1 VREAKSTTTDFLA
14 LDLPGAVADLAAPA
28 YVIDRDGRFSWVN
41 RAGVELFGDLRGTPF
56 LERVV
61 PEHRQVAR
69 TNFTKKVVEKT
80 SNKVFDMV
88 VFDRRGG
95 RIPIRITSAPLR
107 RDDQVVGVFGI
118 AVPLAQTS
126 SLERSPLDDLTPR
139 QLEVLRL
146 LAEGL
151 ETPQIAS
158 RLGVAEETARNHIR
172 ALLRA
177 TGAHSRL
184 EVVLMGFRSG
194 VLHPHLGYRGHGVEA
209 ATADGFS

>member
-1 VREAKSTTTDFLA
+1 VTETNSMTIDLA
-14 LDLPGAVADLAAPA
+14 AFDLPGAVDELAAPA
-28 YVIDRDGRFSWVN
+28 YVIDRDGRISWVN
-41 RAGVELFGDLRGTPF
+41 RAGVELFGDLRGTQF
-56 LERVV
+56 LERVA

-69 TNFTKKVVEKT
+69 TNFTKKVVGKT
-80 SNKVFDMV
+80 SSQVFDTV
-88 VFDRRGG
+88 AIDREGG
-95 RIPIRITSAPLR
+95 RIPMRVTSAPLR
-107 RDDQVVGVFGI
+107 RDDQIVGIFGV
-118 AVPLAQTS
+118 AVPLAPTS
-126 SLERSPLDDLTPR
+126 RVERSPLDDLTPR

-151 ETPQIAS
+151 ETPQIAH

-194 VLHPHLGYRGHGVEA
+194 ALHPDLSYRGHDVEA
-209 ATADGFS
+209 ATADDRS

>member
-1 VREAKSTTTDFLA
+1 MTPNDLVA

-41 RAGVELFGDLRGTPF
+41 RALVDIFGDLRGMSF

-61 PEHRQVAR
+61 PEHRQLAR
-69 TNFTKKVVEKT
+69 TNFTRKIVGQVST
-80 SNKVFDMV
+80 QIFDMV
-88 VFDRRGG
+88 VIDREGG
-95 RIPIRITSAPLR
+95 RIPMRFSSAPLR
-107 RDDQVVGVFGI
+107 RDDRVVGVFGI
-118 AVPLAQTS
+118 AIPLAQTS
-126 SLERSPLDDLTPR
+126 RVEGSPLDELTPR

-151 ETPQIAS
+151 DTPQIAR

-172 ALLRA
+172 ALLRT

-194 VLHPHLGYRGHGVEA
+194 LLRPDLTQTGDEVEA
-209 ATADGFS
+209 ATADGP

>member
-1 VREAKSTTTDFLA
+1 MPHELHQEGRREDVDPGLRHGRVRPQGRANPD
-14 LDLPGAVADLAAPA
+14 PYYVGA
-28 YVIDRDGRFSWVN
+28 
-41 RAGVELFGDLRGTPF
+41 
-56 LERVV
+56 
-61 PEHRQVAR
+61 
-69 TNFTKKVVEKT
+69 
-80 SNKVFDMV
+80 
-88 VFDRRGG
+88 
-95 RIPIRITSAPLR
+95 LR
-107 RDDQVVGVFGI
+107 RDDEVVGVFGI
-118 AVPLAQTS
+118 AVPLAQTA

-184 EVVLMGFRSG
+184 GRLEQSDLTAG
-194 VLHPHLGYRGHGVEA
+194 EA
-209 ATADGFS
+209 GGGGLRTSAEIGTPVALSF